1 MKKSKK
7 NFVSK
12 IALASLLV
20 TNTALSAELMK
31 NEDKSLKEMSGNQ
44 SKEKHFE
51 KQTKTL
57 MEKLKE
63 KGVVNETVVEKAT
76 ECSKLCLK

>member
-1 MKKSKK
+1 MKKPKK

-12 IALASLLV
+12 IAIASLLV
-20 TNTALSAELMK
+20 TNVALSAETSK
-31 NEDKSLKEMSGNQ
+31 IEDKSSKEVSGNQ
-44 SKEKHFE
+44 TKEKHFE
-51 KQTKTL
+51 GQTKTL

-63 KGVVNETVVEKAT
+63 KGVVSEAVVEKAT

>member
-31 NEDKSLKEMSGNQ
+31 NENKSLKEISGNQ

-63 KGVVNETVVEKAT
+63 KGVVDETVVERASDCGFTCQK
-76 ECSKLCLK
+76 

>member
-31 NEDKSLKEMSGNQ
+31 NENKSLKEISGNQ

-63 KGVVNETVVEKAT
+63 KSMVNEAVIEKSSN
-76 ECSKLCLK
+76 CSRLCLK

>member
-20 TNTALSAELMK
+20 TNAALSAEFLSSD
-31 NEDKSLKEMSGNQ
+31 DKSLNEFSGNQ
-44 SKEKHFE
+44 SNEKHFE
-51 KQTKTL
+51 GQPQTL

-63 KGVVNETVVEKAT
+63 KGVVNEAIVEKAT